1 MHATLHADIRG
12 YIDDITTNGANVT
25 LSGWTFYFKE
35 MTTRPLRALANSQVY
50 EVTRLERADV
60 GNSYKCQGI
69 INCGWKFT
77 VPKNVQSHLQMNVN
91 DVWINVFNFDI
102 QPPAPAATAPVA
114 APEAAPVAAPAP
126 KAPVAPIVPITD
138 TPYKISRVVPS
149 FLVVD
154 NFYENPDEVRKFA
167 LSRTFHNHPEYHK
180 GRRTDEC
187 YRFAGLKERFEQLLG
202 RKVTNW
208 EKYGTNGCFQYC
220 IAGDQ
225 LVYHHDSQLYA
236 GVLYLTPDAPPQT
249 GTSLYRS
256 KYTKKMKVPSTEH
269 DMVFKNGFLDET
281 EFELVDVIGNVYNR
295 LILFDSHMIHAAS
308 KYFGTTKE
316 NSRFF
321 QLFFFDLE

>member
-1 MHATLHADIRG
+1 MHATLHTDIRG
-12 YIDDITTNGANVT
+12 YIDDISTNEENVT
-25 LSGWTFYFKE
+25 LVGWSFYFNE
-35 MTTRPLRALANSQVY
+35 MTTRPLRALANSKVY
-50 EVTRLERADV
+50 EVTRVERADV

-102 QPPAPAATAPVA
+102 QPLAPVAAAPAPAPAA
-114 APEAAPVAAPAP
+114 APAP
-126 KAPVAPIVPITD
+126 APVTAVSD
-138 TPYKISRVVPS
+138 VPYKIRSVVPS

-202 RKVTNW
+202 RKVINW

-249 GTSLYRS
+249 GTGLYRS
-256 KYTKKMKVPSTEH
+256 KYTKKMKVPSAEH

-281 EFELVDVIGNVYNR
+281 EFELVDVVGNVYNR

-316 NSRFF
+316 NSRLF